1 MLSGRTTRKHFSC
14 PPCGTVAKHFALHRG
29 TTLNRLPCEL
39 SRKQLSCR
47 PLTCS
52 PIGGRARSGASPT
65 VAVLCVQLEMAHPAA
80 RRKGSQQLPLHWRHR
95 AHCVWAASRVA
106 CREVIACEG

>member
-52 PIGGRARSGASPT
+52 AIGGERVGPDLALAQLWPCSVSNWRWPTPRPGAKGLSSCRYIGGTAR
-65 VAVLCVQLEMAHPAA
+65 
-80 RRKGSQQLPLHWRHR
+80 
-95 AHCVWAASRVA
+95 
-106 CREVIACEG
+106 IACGRHLEWLAEK